1 MWPIHRE
8 FYAAIN
14 QNVIMAL
21 AGKWVQMEVIRVR
34 RIRVVQFLS
43 YAEPK
48 LTYMCVV
55 VCVHLC
61 ALISHKTRKRLI

>member
-1 MWPIHRE
+1 
-8 FYAAIN
+8 
-14 QNVIMAL
+14 MAL